1 VNIPHDVLFVVFDG
15 VKMLDVTGPA
25 EVFAEANRF
34 GANYRMAYVSPTGHD
49 VATSIGARLPAG
61 TAAELGPPD
70 SGPPDSG
77 SPDSRR
83 GIART
88 TLLVPGGDRL
98 PHEPAGTGL
107 TELVL
112 LLNSRAHRI
121 ASICTGAFVLAA
133 AGLLDGRR
141 ATTHWLHADRLARAY
156 PRISVHH
163 DALYVKD
170 GTIYTSAGV
179 SSGIDL
185 ALALVESDHGA
196 ELARE
201 VARSLVVYMQ
211 RPGGQ
216 SQFSAPLSWPS
227 PALPGLRAV
236 VDAVCTD
243 PAADHSARSLAAL
256 AAVSPRHLARLFKAE
271 LDTTPTRFI
280 EQVRLD
286 AAKSLLD
293 AGHTVTDTSRL
304 SGFGS
309 DESLRRAF
317 TNKFG
322 LSPSYYRGR
331 FRLSERT
338 RDEVP

>member
-1 VNIPHDVLFVVFDG
+1 MMAQKAAHDVLFVVFDG

-34 GANYRMAYVSPTGHD
+34 GAHYRLAYVSPTGQD
-49 VATSIGARLPAG
+49 VSTSISTRLPAETAPEPAPG
-61 TAAELGPPD
+61 T
-70 SGPPDSG
+70 
-77 SPDSRR
+77 
-83 GIART
+83 ART
-88 TLLVPGGDRL
+88 TMLVSGGDRL
-98 PHEPAGTGL
+98 PRETVRADLIETVLGL
-107 TELVL
+107 
-112 LLNSRAHRI
+112 NARAHRV
-121 ASICTGAFVLAA
+121 ASICTGAFILAA

-156 PRISVHH
+156 PQIDVHH
-163 DALYVKD
+163 DALFVKD
-170 GTIYTSAGV
+170 GSIYTSAGV

-185 ALALVESDHGA
+185 ALALVESDHGT
-196 ELARE
+196 ELTRE

-227 PALPGLRAV
+227 PSVPELRAV
-236 VDAVCTD
+236 IDAVLTD
-243 PAADHSARSLAAL
+243 PGGDHSAQALAAI
-256 AAVSPRHLARLFKAE
+256 AAVSPRHLARLFREE
-271 LDTTPTRFI
+271 LDTTPARFV

-286 AAKSLLD
+286 AAKNLLD
-293 AGHTVTDTSRL
+293 AGHTVSDTAQL

-309 DESLRRAF
+309 DESLRRSF

-331 FRLSERT
+331 FRHRT
-338 RDEVP
+338 QA